1 MAQQKI
7 YLRKVRDF
15 GENLGDTF
23 QFIRQEL
30 KPLLK
35 SFFLISGIFM
45 LGAAIVS
52 GIYQM
57 EIFGVFD
64 KIEKN
69 PSDDTGMGRIFGSI
83 FTPTYFL
90 IILLFVLGM
99 VAMNVTVA
107 SYMKVYDQLETSPT
121 LEQVWNE
128 FKKYFLRALILSLLI
143 SVLIAVGLVLC
154 VLPGIYLA
162 VVFTPVVF
170 IMVNEDA
177 SIGEA
182 FSRCFA
188 LVKENF
194 WISLGIYFVAYL
206 IYSFAAGII
215 GVVLGIFI
223 GISTYLSTKEMDSTM
238 AIVNSV
244 TNVFSYMF
252 YVVFAVAVG
261 LHYYNLSEKLDGV
274 GMMRRLDTLGSTD
287 PNAKIEEQY

>member
-35 SFFLISGIFM
+35 SFFFISGIFM
-45 LGAAIVS
+45 LGAAVIS

-57 EIFGVFD
+57 EVFSVFD
-64 KIEKN
+64 DIGKK
-69 PSDDTGMGRIFGSI
+69 PSENIGVAGIFGSI

-107 SYMKVYDQLETSPT
+107 SYLKVYDQQETSPT
-121 LEQVWNE
+121 LEEVWIE
-128 FKKYFLRALILSLLI
+128 FKRYFFRALIISLLI
-143 SVLIAVGLVLC
+143 SLLIVIGLILC
-154 VLPGIYLA
+154 ILPGIYLA
-162 VVFTPVVF
+162 VVFTPVVY

-182 FSRCFA
+182 FSRCFS

-215 GVVLGIFI
+215 GVVFGIFI
-223 GISTYLSTKEMDSTM
+223 GISSYLTTKELESTM

-244 TNVFSYMF
+244 TNIFSYMF

-261 LHYYNLSEKLDGV
+261 LHYYNLAEKLDGI
-274 GMMRRLDTLGSTD
+274 GMMRRLDTLGSVD